1 MCFCMCA
8 CGEGGQEEEKNVSHC
23 WGPEIYWQWFCFLQ
37 LWKWRVQASTLLH
50 LFHTSF
56 LSPFLPS
63 NKLHHHPGGPSGGAH
78 DWCHVP
84 QSRKERAAGG
94 CGLIGAIHESSVL
107 RNFWAPFGIGGSE
120 LYSDVHTGLWFG
132 YALWIKKKLQ
142 SAI

>member
-1 MCFCMCA
+1 MLLYVCVWGRGA
-8 CGEGGQEEEKNVSHC
+8 RGGKKCKSLLRSRNLLTVVLFSAIVEMKSSSLYFASPFSHFV
-23 WGPEIYWQWFCFLQ
+23 PP
-37 LWKWRVQASTLLH
+37 
-50 LFHTSF
+50 
-56 LSPFLPS
+56 PFLPS

-78 DWCHVP
+78 HRCHVP

-120 LYSDVHTGLWFG
+120 LYSNVHTGLWFG